1 MLFARLCLMSCFLNL
16 SDFQKLT
23 SGNLSMCDIVA
34 SLRLI
39 NENINYLNDFPDDKI
54 SVDMKMHL
62 IEDREYILKQA
73 QHNINIRLEK
83 KELKNNDNDDI

>member
-1 MLFARLCLMSCFLNL
+1 MSCVLNL

-23 SGNLSMCDIVA
+23 TGNLSMSDIVA

-39 NENINYLNDFPDDKI
+39 NENIRYLNDFPDDKI
-54 SVDMKMHL
+54 SIDMKNHL

-73 QHNINIRLEK
+73 RHNINIRLEK
-83 KELKNNDNDDI
+83 KELKNNDNAEIIN